1 MSKLN
6 REISSDGKFHKI
18 IDQEKY
24 KYDKNIYNFF
34 KSESYKF
41 IFNNTKQYKFY
52 YLIIFITLSVSSFL
66 FGLNILILSKYVKF
80 IIDDNLHNFLS
91 FSFQNYNFDFSNYL
105 DEYSNLFLNLIFI
118 TLIFIGIFSNFLLEY
133 FATSKSMMINKRFI
147 LSLREKYTKK
157 ITSKSEAFF
166 KEDRIADMIYISSS
180 IMNRLSSIVPLT
192 TQGLSI
198 ILKFLILFLALMYY
212 SLSLTI
218 IIIVLFIGILFFVKY
233 FSKKFDNLSSKA
245 NEISSI
251 QQSFF
256 KELIEIVSL
265 LRQSIPKEKEYINE
279 YLNITNSREDIL
291 INQRKIGI
299 IFKSFLIFIIFL
311 LLIFLSFCLKYQL
324 LFNIVYSSEFYIS
337 YILLCLPFAYFGNNI
352 MNYRFLLSSLLPQI
366 EIIRQFLNDD
376 INENK
381 NELIFDKTIKVEK
394 VVTIIDKIFYG
405 NKVILSN
412 INLSFNIG
420 NSYFIFGK
428 SGIGKSSLLEC
439 ISGRNHEYSG
449 SILINDIDIKD
460 YNLEKSSDTIG
471 LSSQNDLLINS
482 SIKDNITFFN
492 PNLENNEI
500 NNILSES
507 NIDFIKGNL
516 NLESRIGNRGAKIS
530 AGQKQRLLISRI
542 LAKDSDIL
550 IFDETT
556 NSIDNKNED
565 KVIKNIL
572 SRKKNKII
580 IFTSHNKEIIRLFD
594 KVIFIDN
601 GKIDECD
608 THDNLMRNNI
618 NYKRLFEKN

>member
-6 REISSDGKFHKI
+6 REISSDGKYHKI

-24 KYDKNIYNFF
+24 KYDKNIYNVF

-80 IIDDNLHNFLS
+80 IIDDNLQNFLS

-105 DEYSNLFLNLIFI
+105 DENSNLYLNLIFI
-118 TLIFIGIFSNFLLEY
+118 NLIFLGIFSNFFLEY
-133 FATSKSMMINKRFI
+133 FATSKSMMINKKFI
-147 LSLREKYTKK
+147 LTLREKYTKK

-212 SLSLTI
+212 SVSLTI

-265 LRQSIPKEKEYINE
+265 LRQSIPREKEYINE
-279 YLNITNSREDIL
+279 YLNITNSREEDIL

-311 LLIFLSFCLKYQL
+311 LLIFLSFALKYQL

-337 YILLCLPFAYFGNNI
+337 YILLCLPFAYFGNSI

-366 EIIRQFLNDD
+366 EVLRQFLNED

-394 VVTIIDKIFYG
+394 VVTKIDKIFYG

-449 SILINDIDIKD
+449 NILINDIDIKD

-516 NLESRIGNRGAKIS
+516 NLESR
-530 AGQKQRLLISRI
+530 
-542 LAKDSDIL
+542 
-550 IFDETT
+550 
-556 NSIDNKNED
+556 
-565 KVIKNIL
+565 
-572 SRKKNKII
+572 
-580 IFTSHNKEIIRLFD
+580 
-594 KVIFIDN
+594 
-601 GKIDECD
+601 
-608 THDNLMRNNI
+608 
-618 NYKRLFEKN
+618 